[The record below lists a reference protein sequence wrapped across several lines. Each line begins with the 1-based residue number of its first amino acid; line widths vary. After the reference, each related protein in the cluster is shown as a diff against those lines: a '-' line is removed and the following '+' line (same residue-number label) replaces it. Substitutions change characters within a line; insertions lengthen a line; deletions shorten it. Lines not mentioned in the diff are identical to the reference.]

1 MKVNRIRFDRVK
13 AQWDILKMTAAYI
26 AAEQQIIE
34 QSKNQNW
41 GVQVFGPLDAE
52 QLHNFEYDAFG
63 NVKNNS
69 AKELIGKKLIKLEE
83 QGRKL
88 LDQEK
93 YELFIE
99 LKQIYEKYK
108 KEYDRL

>member
-1 MKVNRIRFDRVK
+1 MKVNRITFDKIK
-13 AQWDILKMTAAYI
+13 ARWDILKMTAAYI

-34 QSKNQNW
+34 EAKEHNW
-41 GVQVFGPLDAE
+41 GVQVFGPVDAE
-52 QLHNFEYDAFG
+52 QLHKFEYDAFG

-69 AKELIGKKLIKLEE
+69 AKELIGEKLKKLEE

-88 LDQEK
+88 LAQEK

-99 LKQIYEKYK
+99 LKQIYDKYK
-108 KEYDRL
+108 QQYDRL